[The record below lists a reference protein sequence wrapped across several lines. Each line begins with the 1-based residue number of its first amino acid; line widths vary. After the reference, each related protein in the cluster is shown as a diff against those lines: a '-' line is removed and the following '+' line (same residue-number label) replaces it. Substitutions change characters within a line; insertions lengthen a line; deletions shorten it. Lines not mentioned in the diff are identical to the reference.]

1 MPKLY
6 VKRRW
11 GQGPRTLTAIAKTF
25 GVTPDAMKYRL
36 DQLGLLDEAQRC
48 RWSRHA
54 YRRVLPRT
62 LELAA

>member
-25 GVTPDAMKYRL
+25 GVTGDRSGQGRGGMRPD
-36 DQLGLLDEAQRC
+36 
-48 RWSRHA
+48 
-54 YRRVLPRT
+54 
-62 LELAA
+62 LER